1 MELIASSLKDTLN
14 EVIAETTNVYEKMM
28 KLLDGTNQN
37 EDKGWIEELPFNID
51 TCNIYAKGIF
61 ASKKDEAPSEGRKVT
76 SRLNYCQNED
86 NITEVTT
93 ADNPEINKR
102 KVIWPSKRSKLI

>member
-1 MELIASSLKDTLN
+1 M
-14 EVIAETTNVYEKMM
+14 IAETTNVYEKMM

-37 EDKGWIEELPFNID
+37 ERKGRIEDITFNID
-51 TCNIYAKGIF
+51 ACNSYAKGIL

-86 NITEVTT
+86 NITEVPT
-93 ADNPEINKR
+93 ADNPEINKW
-102 KVIWPSKRSKLI
+102 KVIWLSKRSKLI

>member
-1 MELIASSLKDTLN
+1 M
-14 EVIAETTNVYEKMM
+14 IAETTNVYEKMM

-37 EDKGWIEELPFNID
+37 ERKGRIEDITFNID
-51 TCNIYAKGIF
+51 ACNSYAKGIL

-86 NITEVTT
+86 NITEVPT
-93 ADNPEINKR
+93 ADNPEINKW
-102 KVIWPSKRSKLI
+102 KFNWLSKRSKLI